1 MSKAMSTPFWRRLST
16 QITLPI
22 ITVAVIIM
30 FLLAYYLLSG
40 EQQHRRERAEIE
52 LRSMLVVAQGS
63 LSRIFELNPASIDE
77 ILGEFH
83 VHPQITNAGVIDRN
97 GKLLHGYQPNVINQ
111 SFTQFVEQFDLATLR
126 QVADTGVTRVNYR
139 PQQQHFRAIV
149 PIRTERS
156 VGSKVNYNLFVVE
169 YSYAENWAALGAG
182 ELTKL
187 SIFVAICI
195 ALGAVLWFTLQWL
208 VAIPAAQAMRAL
220 KNLGDGE
227 AIDELVIERPNE
239 IGELVKTIKRA
250 AIQRADYELK
260 LQRLSAAVEQSSD
273 SIVITD
279 LNGNIEYVNK
289 AFTEITGYSMRE
301 LIGKNPRILQ
311 SGRTPK
317 ATYDAMWDALIEG
330 KVWAGELY
338 NRRKDGSEYREWA
351 TITPL
356 RNEAGEVVNYL
367 ASKQNITDRRAAE
380 DQIHRLAFYDV
391 LTGLPNRTNCLNLL
405 GTMLNEREQE
415 QLGVVALLDVDG
427 LQRINDVRGF
437 EFGDEIL
444 KTIAER
450 LSTAISLESH
460 AVLGNLGGDLFA
472 VILAPHYK
480 KRDQA
485 LNSASYLIKSLLA
498 EIAQPILVQGETA
511 NVTASAGM
519 VVYPEYGDNAD
530 AIIRH
535 AETAVHNAK
544 DAGGN
549 QTSVYNPAYS
559 YALEQRFEIE
569 HDLRIALDQDQL
581 QLYLQPQV
589 SAQGEVVGAEVL
601 LRWQH
606 PVKGLIS
613 PGVFI
618 PIAEQS
624 DLIVDVG
631 KWVLKQALILLVELP
646 KPLTLAINISPRQ
659 FRKFDFVYVVE
670 RELLRAKADASR
682 LVIEVTENLL
692 VDDISDIVDKMH
704 ELKKSGV
711 QFSIDDFGTG
721 YSSLAYLNRLPLDE
735 LKIDQSFIQSIGDPN
750 KEKLVE
756 TILSVTE
763 HMNLRVV
770 AEGVETQQQ
779 VEYLA
784 GIDKQVICQGYWFG
798 KPAPAQEWLV
808 RWQK

>member
-1 MSKAMSTPFWRRLST
+1 MRAMQR
-16 QITLPI
+16 I
-22 ITVAVIIM
+22 
-30 FLLAYYLLSG
+30 G
-40 EQQHRRERAEIE
+40 E
-52 LRSMLVVAQGS
+52 GK
-63 LSRIFELNPASIDE
+63 SID
-77 ILGEFH
+77 
-83 VHPQITNAGVIDRN
+83 
-97 GKLLHGYQPNVINQ
+97 
-111 SFTQFVEQFDLATLR
+111 DLQL
-126 QVADTGVTRVNYR
+126 
-139 PQQQHFRAIV
+139 
-149 PIRTERS
+149 
-156 VGSKVNYNLFVVE
+156 
-169 YSYAENWAALGAG
+169 
-182 ELTKL
+182 
-187 SIFVAICI
+187 
-195 ALGAVLWFTLQWL
+195 
-208 VAIPAAQAMRAL
+208 
-220 KNLGDGE
+220 
-227 AIDELVIERPNE
+227 ERPNE
-239 IGELVKTIKRA
+239 IGTLIKTIKLSA
-250 AIQRADYELK
+250 QQRAQYERS

-279 LNGNIEYVNK
+279 LAGQIEYVNT
-289 AFTEITGYSMRE
+289 AFSQITGYKAE
-301 LIGKNPRILQ
+301 EVLGKNPRILQ
-311 SGRTPK
+311 SGRTSQ
-317 ATYDAMWDALIEG
+317 ATYVDMWNTLTEG
-330 KVWAGELY
+330 KTWSGELY
-338 NRRKDGSEYREWA
+338 NRRKDGTEYREWA

-356 RNEAGEVVNYL
+356 RNDQGEVVNYL

-380 DQIHRLAFYDV
+380 DEVHRLAFYDV
-391 LTGLPNRTNCLNLL
+391 LTGLPNRTNCLSILS
-405 GTMLNEREQE
+405 TMLNEREPKK
-415 QLGVVALLDVDG
+415 LGVVALIDVDG

-437 EFGDEIL
+437 EFGDGIL
-444 KTIAER
+444 KAIAER
-450 LSTAISLESH
+450 LSAVLSLEKN
-460 AVLGNLGGDLFA
+460 AVLGNLGGDLFS
-472 VILAPHYK
+472 VMLAPHYTT
-480 KRDQA
+480 RDQA
-485 LNSASYLIKSLLA
+485 LNSASYLIKALLA
-498 EIAQPILVQGETA
+498 EITQPILINNEVA

-549 QTSVYNPAYS
+549 QTSVYSPAYS

-569 HDLRIALDQDQL
+569 HDLRIALEQKQFE
-581 QLYLQPQV
+581 LYLQPQV
-589 SAQGEVVGAEVL
+589 RSDGTVVGAEVL

-606 PVKGLIS
+606 PLKGSIS

-631 KWVLKQALILLVELP
+631 KWVLHEALKLLHELP
-646 KPLTLAINISPRQ
+646 APLTLAINISPRQ

-670 RELLRAKADASR
+670 RELLRSKVDASR
-682 LVIEVTENLL
+682 LIIEVTENLL
-692 VDDISDIVDKMH
+692 VDDISDIIAKMQ

-721 YSSLAYLNRLPLDE
+721 YSSLAYLNQLPLDE

-756 TILSVTE
+756 TILSVTQ

-784 GIDKQVICQGYWFG
+784 GHMSEVICQGYWFG

>member
-1 MSKAMSTPFWRRLST
+1 MKRSFWFRLST
-16 QITLPI
+16 QITIPI
-22 ITVAVIIM
+22 IAIAIALMAALT
-30 FLLAYYLLSG
+30 YYLINA
-40 EQQHRRERAEIE
+40 EQEHGRTRAEIE
-52 LRSMLVVAQGS
+52 LRSMVVVAQGS
-63 LSRIFELNPASIDE
+63 LNRMFEARVNTVQELLS
-77 ILGEFH
+77 EFH
-83 VHPQITNAGVIDRN
+83 VHARVKNAGIISANGDILFSYPLNMINGEFPSLVKNLDRTMLKN
-97 GKLLHGYQPNVINQ
+97 VATTGVTSVAYHANHHHFIALVPVRTNPELGVRTDYNLFLVEYSYPNNWY
-111 SFTQFVEQFDLATLR
+111 SMEQFDL
-126 QVADTGVTRVNYR
+126 G
-139 PQQQHFRAIV
+139 
-149 PIRTERS
+149 
-156 VGSKVNYNLFVVE
+156 
-169 YSYAENWAALGAG
+169 
-182 ELTKL
+182 KL
-187 SIFVAICI
+187 SIFAVILLL
-195 ALGAVLWFTLQWL
+195 LGLLLWFTLQWL
-208 VAIPAAQAMRAL
+208 VAIPATQVMHAL
-220 KNLGDGE
+220 QRIGNGE
-227 AIDELVIERPNE
+227 SIDDLKLSRPNE
-239 IGELVKTIKRA
+239 IGALIQMIKA
-250 AIQRADYELK
+250 AAKQRQQYERS

-279 LNGNIEYVNK
+279 LGGQIEYVNK
-289 AFTEITGYSMRE
+289 AFTIITGYQPE
-301 LIGKNPRILQ
+301 EVIGKNPRILQ

-317 ATYDAMWDALIEG
+317 KTYEDMWSTLTQGNIWG
-330 KVWAGELY
+330 GELY
-338 NRRKDGSEYREWA
+338 NRRKDGTEYREWA

-356 RNEAGEVVNYL
+356 RNDNGEVVNYL

-405 GTMLNEREQE
+405 GTILEERERSK
-415 QLGVVALLDVDG
+415 LGVVALIDIDG

-437 EFGDEIL
+437 EFGDTIL
-444 KTIAER
+444 KTISER
-450 LSTAISLESH
+450 LTAALSLENE

-472 VILAPHYK
+472 VILPPHYN

-485 LNSASYLIKSLLA
+485 LNSASYLLKSLLA
-498 EIAQPILVQGETA
+498 EVAQPILVNGEYA

-519 VVYPEYGDNAD
+519 VVYPEYGDSAD

-569 HDLRIALDQDQL
+569 HDLRIALEQNQL
-581 QLYLQPQV
+581 ELYLQPQ
-589 SAQGEVVGAEVL
+589 SNAQGEVVGAEVL

-631 KWVLKQALILLVELP
+631 KWVLHEALKLLKQLP
-646 KPLTLAINISPRQ
+646 APLTLAINISPRQ

-670 RELLRAKADASR
+670 RELLRSKVDSSR
-682 LVIEVTENLL
+682 LIIEVTENLL
-692 VDDISDIVDKMH
+692 VDDISDIVAKMQ

-756 TILSVTE
+756 TILSVTD
-763 HMNLRVV
+763 HMKLRVV
-770 AEGVETQQQ
+770 AEGVENQEQ

-784 GIDKQVICQGYWFG
+784 GRASQVICQGYWFG

-808 RWQK
+808 RWQNNSL

>member
-1 MSKAMSTPFWRRLST
+1 MNGSFWRRLST

-22 ITVAVIIM
+22 ITIALIIM
-30 FLLAYYLLSG
+30 TLLAYYLLSG

-63 LSRIFELNPASIDE
+63 LNRIFELNAVGIDE

-83 VHPQITNAGVIDRN
+83 VHPQIKHAGVIDRT
-97 GKLLHGYQPNVINQ
+97 GRLMYGYKPQVLNQ
-111 SFTQFVEQFDLATLR
+111 SFSNFVSQFDRRLLQ
-126 QVADTGVTRVNYR
+126 QVADTGVTQVTYR
-139 PQQQHFRAIV
+139 PAQQHFFAIV
-149 PIRTERS
+149 PIRTERN
-156 VGSKVNYNLFVVE
+156 VGTKPDYSLFVVE
-169 YSYAENWAALGAG
+169 YTYIDGWAALGAD

-187 SIFVAICI
+187 SVFIVICI
-195 ALGAVLWFTLQWL
+195 VLGAVLWFTLQWL
-208 VAIPAAQAMRAL
+208 IAIPAAEVMQALQRIGQGERIDDL
-220 KNLGDGE
+220 KL
-227 AIDELVIERPNE
+227 ERPNE
-239 IGELVKTIKRA
+239 IGTLVKTIKSA
-250 AIQRADYELK
+250 AIQREQYERS

-279 LNGNIEYVNK
+279 LAGQIEYVNK
-289 AFTEITGYSMRE
+289 AFTAITGYHADE
-301 LIGKNPRILQ
+301 VVGKNPRILQ

-317 ATYDAMWDALIEG
+317 STYVEMWNQLTAG
-330 KVWAGELY
+330 KTWSGQLY
-338 NRRKDGSEYREWA
+338 NKRKDGSEYREWA

-356 RNEAGEVVNYL
+356 RNDQGDVVNYL
-367 ASKQNITDRRAAE
+367 ASKQNITNRRAAE

-405 GTMLNEREQE
+405 GTMLNERPPNK
-415 QLGVVALLDVDG
+415 LGVVALIDVDG

-437 EFGDEIL
+437 EFGDSIL
-444 KTIAER
+444 KTISER
-450 LSTAISLESH
+450 LSTALSLEGT

-472 VILAPHYK
+472 VILPPHFN

-498 EIAQPILVQGETA
+498 EISQAILVNGETA

-519 VVYPEYGDNAD
+519 VVYPEYGDSAD

-535 AETAVHNAK
+535 AETAVHTAK

-549 QTSVYNPAYS
+549 QTAVYNPAYS

-569 HDLRIALDQDQL
+569 HDLRLALEQNQL
-581 QLYLQPQV
+581 ELYLQPQ
-589 SAQGEVVGAEVL
+589 STTTGQVVGAEVL

-606 PVKGLIS
+606 PSKGMMS

-618 PIAEQS
+618 PIAEQT

-631 KWVLKQALILLVELP
+631 KWVLHEALKLLQQLP
-646 KPLTLAINISPRQ
+646 APLTLAINISPRQ

-670 RELLRAKADASR
+670 RELLRSKADASR
-682 LVIEVTENLL
+682 LIIEVTENLR
-692 VDDISDIVDKMH
+692 VDDITDIVAKMA

-735 LKIDQSFIQSIGDPN
+735 LKIDQHFIQSIGDKN

-756 TILSVTE
+756 TILSVTK

-770 AEGVETQQQ
+770 AEGVETQAQ
-779 VEYLA
+779 VSYLA
-784 GIDKQVICQGYWFG
+784 RHEHAVICQGYWFG
-798 KPAPAQEWLV
+798 KPAPAQEWLE
-808 RWQK
+808 RWHK

>member
-1 MSKAMSTPFWRRLST
+1 M
-16 QITLPI
+16 
-22 ITVAVIIM
+22 
-30 FLLAYYLLSG
+30 
-40 EQQHRRERAEIE
+40 
-52 LRSMLVVAQGS
+52 
-63 LSRIFELNPASIDE
+63 
-77 ILGEFH
+77 
-83 VHPQITNAGVIDRN
+83 
-97 GKLLHGYQPNVINQ
+97 HGYQPQVVNQ
-111 SFTQFVEQFDLATLR
+111 SFANFVEHVDLLTLQ
-126 QVADTGVTRVNYR
+126 QVADTGVTQVSYH
-139 PQQQHFRAIV
+139 PHHQHFLAIV
-149 PIRTERS
+149 PIRTERNVS
-156 VGSKVNYNLFVVE
+156 TKADYSLFVVE
-169 YSYAENWAALGAG
+169 YTYIDGWAALTND

-187 SIFVAICI
+187 SIFIIICLV
-195 ALGAVLWFTLQWL
+195 LGGVLWFTLQWL
-208 VAIPAAQAMRAL
+208 IAIPAAEVMQALRRI
-220 KNLGDGE
+220 GQGE
-227 AIDELVIERPNE
+227 RIDDLQLERPNE
-239 IGELVKTIKRA
+239 IGTLIKTIKAA
-250 AIQRADYELK
+250 AIQRAEYERS

-279 LNGNIEYVNK
+279 LAGQIEYVNK
-289 AFTEITGYSMRE
+289 AFTAITGYQANE
-301 LIGKNPRILQ
+301 VVGKNPRILQ
-311 SGRTPK
+311 SGGTPK
-317 ATYDAMWDALIEG
+317 STFVEMWDQLNKGEM
-330 KVWAGELY
+330 WSGELY

-356 RNEAGEVVNYL
+356 RNDQGEVVNYL

-391 LTGLPNRTNCLNLL
+391 LTGLPNRTQCLNLL
-405 GTMLNEREQE
+405 GIMLNEREQGK
-415 QLGVVALLDVDG
+415 LGVVALIDVDG

-437 EFGDEIL
+437 EFGDAIL
-444 KTIAER
+444 KTISER
-450 LSTAISLESH
+450 LNALLPLENA

-472 VILAPHYK
+472 VILPPHFS

-485 LNSASYLIKSLLA
+485 LNSASYLIKALLA
-498 EIAQPILVQGETA
+498 EIAQPILVNGETV
-511 NVTASAGM
+511 NVTSSAGM
-519 VVYPEYGDNAD
+519 VVYPEYGDSAD

-559 YALEQRFEIE
+559 YALEQRFELE
-569 HDLRIALDQDQL
+569 HDLRIALERNQL
-581 QLYLQPQV
+581 ELYLQPQ
-589 SAQGEVVGAEVL
+589 SGSNGQIVGAEVL

-606 PVKGLIS
+606 PVKGMIS

-618 PIAEQS
+618 PVAEQS
-624 DLIVDVG
+624 DLIVDLG
-631 KWVLKQALILLVELP
+631 KWVLHEALKLLKQLP
-646 KPLTLAINISPRQ
+646 APMTLAINISPRQ

-670 RELLRAKADASR
+670 RELLRSAVDASR

-692 VDDISDIVDKMH
+692 VNDISDIISKMQ

-756 TILSVTE
+756 TILSVSQ

-779 VEYLA
+779 VTYLA
-784 GIDKQVICQGYWFG
+784 GHASGVICQGYWFG
-798 KPAPAQEWLV
+798 KPAPAQQWLA